1 MYLPP
6 LLISRE
12 LLSFNYE
19 QIQSLR
25 LNYSISIYT
34 ITKLIEDETIRVI
47 TEKQTSVGI
56 KNNHDGRQT
65 VFTSHTSIN

>member
-1 MYLPP
+1 MYLPA

-47 TEKQTSVGI
+47 TEKHTSVGI
-56 KNNHDGRQT
+56 KNDYHGRQT